1 MALIL
6 DLSYFK
12 KNVISAKMTPSIP
25 FIIGTYIVLR
35 KARKYQRYVYQEI
48 TFFKSGKLKKK
59 KKETCGLGVRSNLNR
74 NTKVFILSALSFMY
88 PVGIEAMAEAVNLVA
103 QERAPVIK
111 QSEEGA
117 TYDAMLNKPE
127 LCKINFGQPAR
138 KIHDFIRGL
147 DSVPGASGVLNGQ
160 ETKFF
165 GSKLW
170 HGEIPPGTEVQ
181 IEGCAKPGIVHEKGL
196 LIFGRVVC
204 MQSKCIKDML
214 EKAHQR
220 PSLFFSERKTCS
232 FEIEKFYCNICQRLL
247 FFFQ

>member
-1 MALIL
+1 
-6 DLSYFK
+6 
-12 KNVISAKMTPSIP
+12 
-25 FIIGTYIVLR
+25 
-35 KARKYQRYVYQEI
+35 
-48 TFFKSGKLKKK
+48 
-59 KKETCGLGVRSNLNR
+59 
-74 NTKVFILSALSFMY
+74 MY

-232 FEIEKFYCNICQRLL
+232 FEIENFIATFAKDFVLSIDRRLY
-247 FFFQ
+247 